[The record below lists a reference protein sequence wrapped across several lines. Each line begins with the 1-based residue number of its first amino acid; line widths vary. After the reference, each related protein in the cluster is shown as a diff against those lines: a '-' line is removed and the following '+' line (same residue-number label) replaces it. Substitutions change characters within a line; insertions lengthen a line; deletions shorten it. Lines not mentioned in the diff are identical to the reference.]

1 MDINQLISGILL
13 REGSE
18 YTDRKSDKGGPT
30 KYGITLGDWA
40 VYTEKHVTPVDIQSI
55 TESQARK
62 FFKNRYI
69 YEKGFDKIL
78 DPWLQEFIIDTGVLE
93 GRETAIKML
102 QKSLGVKADGVFGPI
117 TQAALQSYEDT
128 SFLKKTLI
136 ITRMHHLIGCVL
148 ADFSIET
155 IKTTNLD
162 NIHGWWN
169 RVAAYI

>member
-1 MDINQLISGILL
+1 MSIEQLIDGILL

-40 VYTEKHVTPVDIQSI
+40 VYTGKHATPADVQAI
-55 TESQARK
+55 TEPQARE

-69 YEKGFDKIL
+69 YEKGFDKIS
-78 DPWLQEFIIDTGVLE
+78 DPWLQDFIVDTGVLE

-102 QKSLGVKADGVFGPI
+102 QKILGVKADGIFGPI
-117 TQAALQSYEDT
+117 TQAALESYEDV

-136 ITRMHHLIGCVL
+136 ITRMHHLIACVL
-148 ADFSIET
+148 ADFPKET
-155 IKTTNLD
+155 IETTNLD

-169 RVAAYI
+169 RVAAFI